1 MSAAS
6 PAEPVRLIEDEA
18 TGDRLLIYG
27 SNHGIRIVVRKS
39 RTTAADGKRYPT
51 NEYNLNAV

>member
-18 TGDRLLIYG
+18 RA
-27 SNHGIRIVVRKS
+27 VVRKS
-39 RTTAADGKRYPT
+39 RITVADGKRYSP